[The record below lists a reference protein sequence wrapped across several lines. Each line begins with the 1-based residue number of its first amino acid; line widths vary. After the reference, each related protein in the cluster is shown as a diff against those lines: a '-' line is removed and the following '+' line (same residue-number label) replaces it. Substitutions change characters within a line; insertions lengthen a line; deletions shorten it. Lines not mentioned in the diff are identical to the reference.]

1 MRSVKFLR
9 RDRTAD
15 LLLAD
20 EQALADEWCTR
31 FATAGQVPV
40 LARELLHAV
49 LLAVRTTGTG
59 SDDPALTEASYGLGV
74 LRAQQGN
81 DTVALVEDVLALRA
95 LLWAHLAAR
104 PELEG
109 DLALLL
115 LAQARLAEVL
125 DVVLRATVDA
135 YVEEAQRVLRTRAT
149 RDPLTGLLNRAA
161 FEEALHREVAGA
173 DRDTPPALL
182 LIDLDGFKQVNDTL
196 GHLVGDEVLVRVSRL
211 LEAGV
216 RRSDVVARLGGDEFA
231 ILLPRTRRNKAV
243 ELGHRLLRRADE
255 DAELRDERA
264 PVGFSIGVAW
274 LSSPRTGAELVA
286 AADEAMYRAKRGG
299 GSDVA
304 VSEPPAHVRRA

>member
-1 MRSVKFLR
+1 VKTLR

-20 EQALADEWCTR
+20 EQALAEEWCTR
-31 FATAGQVPV
+31 FATAGHVPL

-49 LLAVRTTGTG
+49 LLAVRANGAGTH
-59 SDDPALTEASYGLGV
+59 DPSLTEASYGLGV

-81 DTVALVEDVLALRA
+81 DTVALVEDILALRG

-125 DVVLRATVDA
+125 DAVLRATVDA

-161 FEEALHREVAGA
+161 FEEALHREVAAA
-173 DRDTPPALL
+173 DREVPPALL
-182 LIDLDGFKQVNDTL
+182 LVDLDGFKQVNDTL
-196 GHLVGDEVLVRVSRL
+196 GHLVGDDVLVRVSRL
-211 LEAGV
+211 LETGV

-231 ILLPRTRRNKAV
+231 ILLPRTRRTKAV
-243 ELGHRLLRRADE
+243 ELAHRLLRLVAEDE
-255 DAELRDERA
+255 QLRDERA
-264 PVGFSIGVAW
+264 PVGFSVGVAW
-274 LSSPRTGAELVA
+274 LPTPRTGAELVA

-304 VSEPPAHVRRA
+304 VSEPASPERRA